1 VNDTANASTHGRAPA
16 IRVRGLSKRYRIGQ
30 RAYASET
37 FREAIMRL
45 LQKPFGPRASSTEPF
60 WALRDVSFDVAQGEV
75 LGVIGRNGAG
85 KSTLL
90 KVLTGIT
97 EPTEG
102 VVELYGRVA
111 SLLEIGTGFHGELT
125 GRENVFLNGA
135 ILGMKRREI
144 HRKLDEIV
152 AFAEVERFLD
162 TPVKR
167 YSSGMY
173 MRLAFAVA
181 AHLEQEILLVDEVLA
196 VGDATFQKKCLGK
209 MGDVAHEGRTV
220 VFVTHHMAALRQLT
234 ERALLLDGGQVVF
247 AGALEDAIDR
257 YLARPDADAGVG
269 VFKRARTAVDE
280 NAGATILEV
289 TAALDDEGRFTA
301 TVTFATRR
309 KLQAAISVR
318 IFDSEGAPVFT
329 VRDVDGDPS
338 AMEKEPGEHR
348 VRATTVPLH
357 LSPGLYTVSVSLSDL
372 IAVRHDHVDRCVTL
386 EAPTPRFLRSPFW
399 REGPLTPDST
409 WVRLREAEGDRREP
423 A

>member
-1 VNDTANASTHGRAPA
+1 MSALVETRARAPA
-16 IRVRGLSKRYRIGQ
+16 IRVRGLSKRYQIG
-30 RAYASET
+30 RNAHARET
-37 FREAIMRL
+37 FREAIMRVVK
-45 LQKPFGPRASSTEPF
+45 QPFANRMSSTEPF

-90 KVLTGIT
+90 KILTGIT

-135 ILGMKRREI
+135 ILGMKRSEI
-144 HRKLDEIV
+144 RRKLDEIV

-196 VGDATFQKKCLGK
+196 VGDANFQKKCLGK

-234 ERALLLDGGQVVF
+234 ERALVLDGGQVVF
-247 AGALEDAIDR
+247 TGALEDAIDR
-257 YLARPDADAGVG
+257 YLARPDGDAATDAFV
-269 VFKRARTAVDE
+269 RPSAAVDE
-280 NAGATILEV
+280 NTNATILEV
-289 TAALDDEGRFTA
+289 SATLDEAGRMHAVVQFALRRRLMAA
-301 TVTFATRR
+301 V
-309 KLQAAISVR
+309 SVR
-318 IFDSEGAPVFT
+318 VFDSEGAAVLT
-329 VRDVDGDPS
+329 VRDIDGDP
-338 AMEKEPGEHR
+338 ARMEKEPATHR
-348 VRATTVPLH
+348 VTVTTAPLH
-357 LSPGLYTVSVSLSDL
+357 LSPGLYFVSVSLSDL
-372 IAVRHDHVDRCVTL
+372 VTERHDHVDRCVTL

-399 REGPLTPDST
+399 REGPITPEST
-409 WVRLREAEGDRREP
+409 WEHGA
-423 A
+423 